1 MKALVQL
8 RGEVNIN
15 QDTRD
20 TLDMLNLGRVNHA
33 TLVPEEPAYEGM
45 IAKVN
50 DYVAHGEPSRETVEL
65 LVQNRGEPAEGEAN
79 IDDEW
84 VADHTDYEDVS
95 ALAEALVAEETTL
108 QDAGLSPTLRLHPP
122 RGGHDGVKNPI
133 STGGEIG
140 VHETDNLD
148 ALLEAMR

>member
-15 QDTRD
+15 GDIRD
-20 TLDMLNLGRVNHA
+20 TLEMLNLGRVNHA
-33 TLVPEEPAYEGM
+33 TLVPETPAYEGM

-50 DYVAHGEPSRETVEL
+50 DYVARGTPSQETVEL
-65 LVQNRGEPAEGEAN
+65 LLERRGEPASGDGS

-84 VADHTDYEDVS
+84 VADNPASDSIAD
-95 ALAEALVAEETTL
+95 LAEALLADETTL

-122 RGGHDGVKNPI
+122 RGGHDGVKNPTV
-133 STGGEIG
+133 TGGQIG
-140 VHETDNLD
+140 VHDPDEIDSV
-148 ALLEAMR
+148 LEAMR